1 MLSNRNRKKRIGSAS
16 PLFIPLSLAALL
28 QLLSYPLLTLLP
40 SYVIDMVTSSIPNAQ
55 YYLKTA
61 YIATTT
67 TFAIL
72 IILIYITG
80 CSMQSVRFQR
90 AAISKYSP
98 SKSLTLIR
106 LFTLFSTLLFLI
118 SFYQT
123 NFKIPFIEAI
133 NLSAF
138 EYKVYRQEIEKTIS
152 IPALNIS
159 LYLFIPTSILIAFFT
174 AKTHKTELRAL
185 TIIQIILTMAFFLA
199 KSKIAIPLIIATIAR
214 TLLGPIK
221 LKSLI
226 KPAILGLS
234 LISLMAIF
242 SAKDTT
248 GVTNSTAA
256 RVIHGQWLGL
266 PLYLWY
272 YEEEKASPV
281 AYTNPT
287 LLAIAGIERGT
298 TPGREL
304 MEYLNP
310 AGVEAGTAGNIPT
323 YYIGEAFAL
332 AGWPAVFISTLYI
345 YVYIHLTTWSFLQVK
360 KSAITCV
367 LYAIFLYKIS
377 YGLTSGL
384 SSFLISSTTFG
395 LLTILLIALA
405 ANAKRNTP
413 KRKQCIPTSL

>member
-1 MLSNRNRKKRIGSAS
+1 MLKQTNKKSKNSVS

-28 QLLSYPLLTLLP
+28 QLLSYPLLSLLP
-40 SYVIDMVTSSIPNAQ
+40 SYVIELVTSSIPNAQ

-61 YIATTT
+61 YIATVT
-67 TFAIL
+67 TFSLLLIL
-72 IILIYITG
+72 ILLTG
-80 CSMQSVRFQR
+80 CSRQTKKFQNAPTAKQSL
-90 AAISKYSP
+90 
-98 SKSLTLIR
+98 SKSLILVR
-106 LFTLFSTLLFLI
+106 LCTLFSVFLFLI
-118 SFYQT
+118 SLYQT
-123 NFKIPFIEAI
+123 NFKIPLLEAAHL
-133 NLSAF
+133 NSF
-138 EYKVYRQEIEKTIS
+138 EYKVYRQEIEKAIS
-152 IPALNIS
+152 IPALNLS

-174 AKTHKTELRAL
+174 EKRHKKQLRAL
-185 TIIQIILTMAFFLA
+185 AILQLILTMVFFLA
-199 KSKIAIPLIIATIAR
+199 KSKIAIPLIIVTIAR
-214 TLLGPIK
+214 TLLKPIRVRM
-221 LKSLI
+221 LVV
-226 KPAILGLS
+226 PAVAGLA
-234 LISLMAIF
+234 LVSLMAAF
-242 SAKDTT
+242 SAKDIT
-248 GVTNSTAA
+248 GATNSTAA

-272 YEEEKASPV
+272 YQDEKASPL

-287 LLAIAGIERGT
+287 LLTIAGIDRGT

-345 YVYIHLTTWSFLQVK
+345 YAYIHLTTWSFLQIK
-360 KSAITCV
+360 KTALTCV

-395 LLTILLIALA
+395 VLLLTTIALA
-405 ANAKRNTP
+405 ANS
-413 KRKQCIPTSL
+413 KRKLQKCPQSIPTSS